1 MALEIKRLTLAH
13 LRGVD
18 GLTWPVHGFV
28 VTFPGGAALV
38 DTGVG
43 GPQRWLDDWRVVNR
57 SVADALDE
65 LGMTPGDIGLVVNT
79 HLHFDHCGQNAVFK
93 HAAFYVQRA
102 ELDRARVESPMLTDW
117 FDFMNARF
125 ELVDGDAEVL
135 PGLRVIATPGH
146 TVGHQSV
153 LVASADG
160 QSDVLVGDAA
170 YTPRQYL
177 DPATD
182 DLPDGQASD
191 VDAWR
196 ASVAS
201 IKAAAPDRVHFCH
214 NTEIIH
220 S

>member
-1 MALEIKRLTLAH
+1 
-13 LRGVD
+13 
-18 GLTWPVHGFV
+18 
-28 VTFPGGAALV
+28 
-38 DTGVG
+38 
-43 GPQRWLDDWRVVNR
+43 
-57 SVADALDE
+57 
-65 LGMTPGDIGLVVNT
+65 
-79 HLHFDHCGQNAVFK
+79 
-93 HAAFYVQRA
+93 
-102 ELDRARVESPMLTDW
+102 
-117 FDFMNARF
+117 
-125 ELVDGDAEVL
+125 
-135 PGLRVIATPGH
+135 VIATPGH

-177 DPATD
+177 DPASD